1 MFIHTPDD
9 LERRLGQRVRRVLR
23 KKTRNPV
30 DAPTRTIANAARWTH
45 PT

>member
-9 LERRLGQRVRRVLR
+9 LERRMGQRVRRVLR
-23 KKTRNPV
+23 KKNRDRIDP
-30 DAPTRTIANAARWTH
+30 PTRTIVNAARWTH

>member
-9 LERRLGQRVRRVLR
+9 LERRLGQRIRRVLR
-23 KKTRNPV
+23 KKSRDPV
-30 DAPTRTIANAARWTH
+30 DPATRTIVNAARWTH